1 MTRTI
6 RPLNVA
12 ASRLAALYLIVF
24 AAGVSLLLSASYL
37 LTRHELELETDQLI
51 QADLEG
57 LRDEFE
63 LGGLPEL
70 LGALKLRSDS
80 WGRLGAVYLLTDASL
95 ERLGGN
101 LTAWPFAGRPADKWV
116 EFEILARTEREGTVN
131 HPVRAGIFE
140 LGNGYV
146 LLVGTDLNQQRHF
159 FSGFRA
165 AIFWG
170 IGLTTLLAAG
180 IGYGYARRVRGRVS
194 GVAQACESIIAGD
207 LTQRLPVYNTANEF
221 DHLSQAVNR
230 MLDRLEHQSRT
241 LRVTFDSTAHDLRA
255 PLHRVRM
262 RLEQAL
268 EDASAPMPLRDVM
281 QSTLADVERVQRT
294 LTTLMQIAQVDAG
307 AAQVESQPVDMD
319 ALGRE
324 LVELYELE
332 GREKNLRIS
341 MRSHET
347 GLRVLGSRQ
356 LLAQLVVNLLENA
369 LKYVPSGGR
378 VTLAVTRVGDRIHLE
393 VADNGPGIPEA
404 DRERVLRPFERLERD
419 AARPGSGLGL
429 SLAAA
434 IARVHGGHIVLGGDA
449 SGLRVVCDLP
459 AIH

>member
-1 MTRTI
+1 MTKSLG
-6 RPLNVA
+6 PLTA
-12 ASRLAALYLIVF
+12 AATRLTALYLLVF
-24 AAGVSLLLSASYL
+24 AAGVSLLLGASYL

-57 LRDEFE
+57 LRNAFE

-70 LGALKLRSDS
+70 LGALQLRSDS

-101 LTAWPFAGRPADKWV
+101 LTAWPFAERPADKWV
-116 EFEILARTEREGTVN
+116 EFEILARTERQGTVD

-140 LGNGYV
+140 LGNGYI
-146 LLVGTDLNQQRHF
+146 LLVGTDLNQQRRF
-159 FSGFRA
+159 FSSFRA

-180 IGYGYARRVRGRVS
+180 IGYGYARRLRARVNR
-194 GVAQACESIIAGD
+194 VAQACESIIAGD
-207 LTQRLPVYNTANEF
+207 LARRLPVYSTANEF

-230 MLDRLEHQSRT
+230 MLDRLEQQSGT

-268 EDASAPMPLRDVM
+268 ADTSPSTALRDAM
-281 QSTLADVERVQRT
+281 QATLVDVERVQRT
-294 LTTLMQIAQVDAG
+294 LTTLMQIAQADSSSV
-307 AAQVESQPVDMD
+307 QVESAPVD
-319 ALGRE
+319 LNVLVRE
-324 LVELYELE
+324 LVELYEPE
-332 GREKNLRIS
+332 GREKQLQIS
-341 MRSHET
+341 MRSDER
-347 GLRVLGSRQ
+347 GLRIRGNRQ

-369 LKYVPSGGR
+369 LKYVPAGGR
-378 VTLAVTRVGDRIHLE
+378 ITLAVTRADGTIHLE
-393 VADNGPGIPEA
+393 VADDGPGIPEA
-404 DRERVLRPFERLERD
+404 DRERVLQPFERLERD
-419 AARPGSGLGL
+419 ATQPGSGLGL

-434 IARVHGGHIVLGGDA
+434 IARLHGGRLVLEDNA
-449 SGLRVVCDLP
+449 PGLRAVCDLP
-459 AIH
+459 AIG

>member
-1 MTRTI
+1 VTKTFG
-6 RPLNVA
+6 PLNVA
-12 ASRLAALYLIVF
+12 ATRLTALYLLVF
-24 AAGVSLLLSASYL
+24 AAGVSLLLGASYL

-57 LRDEFE
+57 LRNAFE

-101 LTAWPFAGRPADKWV
+101 LTAWPFAERPADKWV
-116 EFEILARTEREGTVN
+116 EFEILARTERQGTVD

-146 LLVGTDLNQQRHF
+146 LLVGTDLNQQRRF
-159 FSGFRA
+159 FSSFRA

-180 IGYGYARRVRGRVS
+180 IGYGYARRVRARVN

-207 LTQRLPVYNTANEF
+207 LARRLPVYSTANEF

-230 MLDRLEHQSRT
+230 MLDRLEQQSGT

-268 EDASAPMPLRDVM
+268 ADTSPSAALRDVM

-294 LTTLMQIAQVDAG
+294 LTTLMQIAQADSSSV
-307 AAQVESQPVDMD
+307 QVESAPVDLD
-319 ALGRE
+319 ALVRE
-324 LVELYELE
+324 LVELYEPE
-332 GREKNLRIS
+332 GREKQLQIS
-341 MRSHET
+341 MRSDER
-347 GLRVLGSRQ
+347 GLRIRGNRQ

-369 LKYVPSGGR
+369 LKYVPAGGR
-378 VTLAVTRVGDRIHLE
+378 IALAVTRAGGTIYLE
-393 VADNGPGIPEA
+393 VADDGPGIPEA
-404 DRERVLRPFERLERD
+404 DRVRVLQPFERLERD
-419 AARPGSGLGL
+419 ATQPGSGLGL

-434 IARVHGGHIVLGGDA
+434 IARLHGGRLVLEDNA
-449 SGLRVVCDLP
+449 PGLRAVCDLP
-459 AIH
+459 AID